1 MTLTL
6 LSSLL
11 GTQMSSALVSLL
23 LLSSPSLLVSPYLLA
38 KPLESEREELDMD
51 DPENMYYVYLCRK
64 EPRLANQKELRKKK
78 QKKMAKLA
86 RERKRKNH
94 LNPL

>member
-1 MTLTL
+1 
-6 LSSLL
+6 
-11 GTQMSSALVSLL
+11 
-23 LLSSPSLLVSPYLLA
+23 
-38 KPLESEREELDMD
+38 LESEREELDMD
-51 DPENMYYVYLCRK
+51 DPESMYFIYLCRK
-64 EPRLANQKELRKKK
+64 EPRLEKQKELRKKK

>member
-23 LLSSPSLLVSPYLLA
+23 LLSSLISPYLLA